1 MLPPGSMTSFPSGI
15 KKVKALKRKKLKG
28 RGGCGHIP
36 DTLTRAL
43 QLKPKIENLLQIF
56 TF

>member
-1 MLPPGSMTSFPSGI
+1 MLPPGSMTSFPSAI

-43 QLKPKIENLLQIF
+43 QLEPKIENLLQIF